1 MSRARSPF
9 LVLIT
14 ASLISLFP
22 ALILLDWLVERS
34 GRRSV
39 RLEGELR
46 VRLGDHAPLFL
57 PLTMTP
63 GDSGATVVLTGAAML
78 RHDRYPWEPTGHE
91 GTFRLEL
98 TPELLTNPRPGS
110 RKSGFYASFASQR
123 ASSTDPP
130 APLADCSGQI
140 FVEEL
145 GPPAPT
151 TDLSRLSTLNL
162 RLDLRCDH
170 PGQDQRRG
178 TADDRVWTIS
188 GPIQLVSHS
197 PNEGLMGFRNQ
208 R

>member
-98 TPELLTNPRPGS
+98 TPERLTNPRPVA

-145 GPPAPT
+145 WPPESS
-151 TDLSRLSTLNL
+151 TDLFRFSTINL
-162 RLDLRCDH
+162 PRGLPCDH
-170 PGQDQRRG
+170 PGQDPRR
-178 TADDRVWTIS
+178 A
-188 GPIQLVSHS
+188 
-197 PNEGLMGFRNQ
+197 NAK
-208 R
+208 